1 MRRVKAPGQTRGAG
15 KWEALIS
22 WVADCPDEWK
32 PITFLN
38 GRLRSKAKAMGVR
51 LEADARAA
59 AAQERERTDA
69 RRFDRAR
76 QRLERA
82 QEVNLRRQPARRAKD
97 NHVHGATY
105 RGDDAAAAG
114 LDGDDMDDGA
124 VEAAA
129 ATSGG
134 AEEGTGASGDASAAF
149 VPVDV
154 DDYMEMESS
163 EGSDVDMASDASYD
177 SGDEEW
183 LPEDFV
189 DED

>member
-1 MRRVKAPGQTRGAG
+1 
-15 KWEALIS
+15 
-22 WVADCPDEWK
+22 
-32 PITFLN
+32 
-38 GRLRSKAKAMGVR
+38 
-51 LEADARAA
+51 
-59 AAQERERTDA
+59 
-69 RRFDRAR
+69 
-76 QRLERA
+76 
-82 QEVNLRRQPARRAKD
+82 
-97 NHVHGATY
+97 
-105 RGDDAAAAG
+105 
-114 LDGDDMDDGA
+114 MDDGA

-129 ATSGG
+129 ATGGG
-134 AEEGTGASGDASAAF
+134 AVEGTGASGDASAAF